1 VNQSKIVRE
10 PQEFLSHTNYLQLHF
25 PCQAPGMPQSRS
37 KIPVDQDFSILF
49 LFSFLFN
56 LSTRFLC
63 IVSANFS
70 YRAFSSFLTL
80 FSLIACVLLY
90 DPKSV
95 YDSPMLWTLRT
106 DLSLCFLLILHLLL
120 LSLYSRHSFPLF
132 LTLLE

>member
-1 VNQSKIVRE
+1 
-10 PQEFLSHTNYLQLHF
+10 
-25 PCQAPGMPQSRS
+25 MPQSRS

-80 FSLIACVLLY
+80 FSLIACILLY

-95 YDSPMLWTLRT
+95 YDSQCYGPSALTC
-106 DLSLCFLLILHLLL
+106 LSASFSSFISF
-120 LSLYSRHSFPLF
+120 SLAFTAAIAFRSS
-132 LTLLE
+132 